1 MLILWLQDGIPSH
14 FIWFSALLSGSLL
27 FYPESHQREAAFPHF
42 QSQAARWYWQNAHPH
57 SPGHD
62 TEGLLSRSRSV
73 PHPSGKD
80 LAKCTSLG
88 HLFSP
93 ASADIDLKSILTI
106 HDRIKTAMSDT
117 TAAMVTF
124 LLISYQNTI
133 DHL

>member
-62 TEGLLSRSRSV
+62 TEGFLDHVQCLILA
-73 PHPSGKD
+73 GKD

-93 ASADIDLKSILTI
+93 TSADIDLKSILTI
-106 HDRIKTAMSDT
+106 HDRIKTAMPDT
-117 TAAMVTF
+117 AAAMVTF

>member
-42 QSQAARWYWQNAHPH
+42 QSQAARWYWQTLTHIALVTIQKDCFLDHVQC
-57 SPGHD
+57 
-62 TEGLLSRSRSV
+62 LILA
-73 PHPSGKD
+73 GKD

-106 HDRIKTAMSDT
+106 HDRIKTAMSDAA
-117 TAAMVTF
+117 AAMVTF